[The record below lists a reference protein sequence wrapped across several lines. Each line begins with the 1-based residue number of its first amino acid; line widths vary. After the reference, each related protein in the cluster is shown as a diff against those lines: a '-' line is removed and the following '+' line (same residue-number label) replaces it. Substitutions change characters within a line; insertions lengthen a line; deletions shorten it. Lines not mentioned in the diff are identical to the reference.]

1 MKNCNYLLSVF
12 CLCVSTQV
20 AAAEK
25 QEMVQHGSHEHGVAR
40 LTVAT
45 TDDGLEIALESPA
58 ANLFG
63 FEHTAKTDEEREV
76 VHEAVEKLELGSSL
90 FSINDVAGCAFDSA
104 VVESGMDDDH
114 DDHKDEKHSDKKEH
128 DDHKHEKHSDKEDHD
143 DHKHEKHSDKKE
155 HDDHKD
161 EKHSGKEEHDDHK
174 DEKHSDKEEHDDEEK
189 SHSDVDVTWA
199 FKCEKPAAIE
209 SVSTKLFSAFPNG
222 FEEIAVEWITAS
234 SAGKIELEKDGTITL
249 KQ

>member
-90 FSINDVAGCAFDSA
+90 FSINDAAGCAFDSA

-128 DDHKHEKHSDKEDHD
+128 DDHKHEKHSDKE
-143 DHKHEKHSDKKE
+143 
-155 HDDHKD
+155 
-161 EKHSGKEEHDDHK
+161 EHDDHK
-174 DEKHSDKEEHDDEEK
+174 DEKHSDKEEHDDHKHDEHDDEEK

>member
-63 FEHTAKTDEEREV
+63 FEHNAKTDEEREV

-90 FSINDVAGCAFDSA
+90 FSMNDAAGCAFDSA
-104 VVESGMDDDH
+104 VVESGMDDYH

-128 DDHKHEKHSDKEDHD
+128 DDHKHEKHSDK
-143 DHKHEKHSDKKE
+143 K
-155 HDDHKD
+155 
-161 EKHSGKEEHDDHK
+161 EHDDHK

>member
-63 FEHTAKTDEEREV
+63 FEHKAKTDEEREV
-76 VHEAVEKLELGSSL
+76 VHEAVEKLELGSNL
-90 FSINDVAGCAFDSA
+90 FSINDAASCAFDSA

-114 DDHKDEKHSDKKEH
+114 DDHKDEKHSD
-128 DDHKHEKHSDKEDHD
+128 
-143 DHKHEKHSDKKE
+143 
-155 HDDHKD
+155 
-161 EKHSGKEEHDDHK
+161 
-174 DEKHSDKEEHDDEEK
+174 
-189 SHSDVDVTWA
+189 
-199 FKCEKPAAIE
+199 
-209 SVSTKLFSAFPNG
+209 
-222 FEEIAVEWITAS
+222 
-234 SAGKIELEKDGTITL
+234 
-249 KQ
+249 